1 MRWLYADPHNP
12 EEAAYVQQT
21 VAAIDNWWQE
31 FQDKREKI
39 ERAFEPKSRYN
50 LPKFM
55 EGTLQAIHPGLM
67 WEFGAA
73 VKQKPGHRLVIT
85 PESQRYLR
93 PMVRTILERAPKLPN
108 WEFYAY
114 RLAESPEEALAMIKP
129 RAGFDVKRAVLS
141 AALAPGRKVDLFYG
155 FPEDEKLDEDHAR
168 QAAFV
173 ITETLFGEQFLDNWI
188 GEMGLLSDRPDAARP
203 QELPQAQITVATLVR
218 GIFEKLPNQR
228 CQDISQDDE
237 GWAIIDLEPPEEAT
251 DYAGRGD
258 LLAATIHDLEL
269 FQAMHSGQPFA
280 SACHSKV
287 HEQFCYLKIDAEQ
300 AGSDGIVNFRCGIE
314 EALNPELLAANLG
327 GCIGGGSG
335 LQYAYID
342 LALTDVKHAV
352 PVIRK
357 VLTRLQ
363 VPPRSWLLFHD
374 DDLSAE
380 WIGLHPE
387 TPPPPEPL
395 EVDGDEVDG
404 DVE

>member
-12 EEAAYVQQT
+12 AEAAYVKET

-39 ERAFEPKSRYN
+39 EKAFEPKSRYN
-50 LPKFM
+50 LPKLM
-55 EGTLQAIHPGLM
+55 EETLQAIHPGLM
-67 WEFGAA
+67 WEFGRA
-73 VKQKPGHRLVIT
+73 VKHTPGHRLVIT

-93 PMVRTILERAPKLPN
+93 PMVRTILERAPKIPN

-114 RLAESPEEALAMIKP
+114 RLAETPDEAIGMVKP
-129 RAGFDVKRAVLS
+129 RVGFDVSSAVFA
-141 AALAPGRKVDLFYG
+141 AALAPGRKIDLFFG
-155 FPEDEKLDEDHAR
+155 FPEDEELDEDQAR

-188 GEMGLLSDRPDAARP
+188 GEMGLLSDRPDATNP
-203 QELPQAQITVATLVR
+203 LSLQQGQIAVAKFVR
-218 GIFEKLPNQR
+218 DMVDKLPDRR

-237 GWAIIDLEPPEEAT
+237 GWAIIDLDPPEEAD
-251 DYAGRGD
+251 DYPCRGD
-258 LLAATIHDLEL
+258 LMAATTHDLEL

-287 HEQFCYLKIDAEQ
+287 HEQFCYLKIDGEQ

-314 EALNPELLAANLG
+314 EALNPELLAANVG

-342 LALTDVKHAV
+342 LALTDVKQAV
-352 PVIRK
+352 PLLRK
-357 VLTRLQ
+357 VLTGLQ
-363 VPPRSWLLFHD
+363 APPRSWLLFHD
-374 DDLSAE
+374 DDLAAE
-380 WIGLHPE
+380 WIGMHPE
-387 TPPPPEPL
+387 TPPPPEP
-395 EVDGDEVDG
+395 EMVDEHED
-404 DVE
+404 